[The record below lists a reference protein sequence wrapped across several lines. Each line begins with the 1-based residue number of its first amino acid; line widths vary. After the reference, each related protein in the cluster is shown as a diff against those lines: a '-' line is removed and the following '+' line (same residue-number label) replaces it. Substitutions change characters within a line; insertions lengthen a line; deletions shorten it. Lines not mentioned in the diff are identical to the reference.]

1 MILMNTDRK
10 IAVIGGDARQIFCA
24 RKLSSLG
31 FETALF
37 GFDKYKDDIGCCTRC
52 ALCDEA
58 KYSFDTFLL
67 PLPSCSDGVL
77 LSTPLSDYTL
87 TLEKLFEDTNK
98 NTLILYGKS
107 SAVKQKCTE
116 KNVLCIDY
124 SERADFQTANA
135 VPTAESALAI
145 AINELPVTLCGQS
158 CLVTG
163 FGRIGK
169 VLCRLLYAFGAKVTA
184 TARNSADLALIRAHG
199 YKAVHTNDIFGI
211 LGDNRVIF
219 NTIPYPVLSSEAL
232 EIIHPETLIID
243 LASRPGGVDFESAK
257 KAGLNVIWA
266 LSLPGK
272 YSPVSAGHILCDTVC
287 SILNETEAEK

>member
-1 MILMNTDRK
+1 MNTDRK

-24 RKLSSLG
+24 RKLSLLG

-52 ALCDEA
+52 ALEDEA

-67 PLPSCSDGVL
+67 PLPSCSDGVT
-77 LSTPLSDYTL
+77 LSTPLSEHTL
-87 TLEKLFEDTNK
+87 TLDKLFEDTNK
-98 NTLILYGKS
+98 DTLILYGKS
-107 SAVKQKCTE
+107 SAVKKKCTE
-116 KNVLCIDY
+116 KNVLCVDY

-158 CLVTG
+158 CIVTG
-163 FGRIGK
+163 FGKIGK

-199 YKAVHTNDIFGI
+199 YNAVHTDKIETV
-211 LGDNRVIF
+211 LCDNRVIF
-219 NTIPYPVLSSEAL
+219 NTVPYPVFNSGILDR
-232 EIIHPETLIID
+232 IHPDSLIID

-272 YSPVSAGHILCDTVC
+272 NSPVSAGNILCDTVC
-287 SILNETEAEK
+287 SILCETEGA

>member
-1 MILMNTDRK
+1 MNTDRK

-24 RKLSSLG
+24 RKLSLLG

-52 ALCDEA
+52 ALGDEA

-67 PLPSCSDGVL
+67 PLPSCSDGVT
-77 LSTPLSDYTL
+77 LSTPLSEHTL
-87 TLEKLFEDTNK
+87 TLDKLFEDTNK
-98 NTLILYGKS
+98 DTLILYGKS
-107 SAVKQKCTE
+107 SAVKKKCAE
-116 KNVLCIDY
+116 KNVLCVDY

-158 CLVTG
+158 CIVTG
-163 FGRIGK
+163 FGKIGK

-199 YKAVHTNDIFGI
+199 YNAVHTVQMETVLYN
-211 LGDNRVIF
+211 NRVIF
-219 NTIPYPVLSSEAL
+219 NTVPYPVFNSGILDR
-232 EIIHPETLIID
+232 IHPDSLIID

-272 YSPVSAGHILCDTVC
+272 NSPVSAGHILCDTVC
-287 SILNETEAEK
+287 SILCETEGA

>member
-1 MILMNTDRK
+1 MNTDRK

-24 RKLSSLG
+24 KKLSSLG

-67 PLPSCSDGVL
+67 PLPSCNDGFF
-77 LSTPLSDYTL
+77 LSTPLSEHTL
-87 TLEKLFEDTNK
+87 TLDGLFKDTNAD
-98 NTLILYGKS
+98 TLILYGKS
-107 SAVKQKCTE
+107 SAVNKKCTE
-116 KNVLCIDY
+116 MNIVCVDY
-124 SERADFQTANA
+124 SERTDFQIANA

-145 AINELPVTLCGQS
+145 AISELPVTLCGQN

-163 FGRIGK
+163 FGKIGK

-199 YKAVHTNDIFGI
+199 YKAVHTDNLCSI
-211 LGDNRVIF
+211 LEKNRVIF
-219 NTIPYPVLSSEAL
+219 NTIPYPVLSSDAL
-232 EIIHPETLIID
+232 GVMHPDTLIID

-272 YSPVSAGHILCDTVC
+272 NAPVSAGHILCDTIC
-287 SILNETEAEK
+287 NILCETEGEI